1 MRHGGA
7 DCSLAGIATIA
18 IFCVLA
24 PPVLAC
30 GYEDPQSI
38 AIGALNLAFPD
49 SLHLRTAIWQAQ
61 IDGVLPRDQVPV
73 IAPSP
78 PVNSS
83 PRSFAA
89 PGIPLNAHTAPATDP
104 AKIIALMEALRVIE
118 QARLR
123 LASSPDTSHRPT
135 IAMVYASKML
145 WTRFVGAKQGVTAQT
160 HASGPESGDVV
171 MITEPLVIQALVAGA
186 LSPAE
191 AFQRKLIRLY
201 GDEAASASA
210 QQWLLTLASP
220 STILLTKE

>member
-7 DCSLAGIATIA
+7 SYSLAGIATIA
-18 IFCVLA
+18 ILCVLA
-24 PPVLAC
+24 PPALAC

-49 SLHLRTAIWQAQ
+49 SLHLRTAIWQAE
-61 IDGVLPRDQVPV
+61 IDGVLPREQVP
-73 IAPSP
+73 ASATSP

-89 PGIPLNAHTAPATDP
+89 PGTLSNANIAQATDP

-123 LASSPDTSHRPT
+123 LASSPDTSHHPT

-145 WTRFVGAKQGVTAQT
+145 WTRFVGTERGVTAQT

-171 MITEPLVIQALVAGA
+171 MITEPIVIQALVAGA
-186 LSPAE
+186 LSPVD

-201 GDEAASASA
+201 GDEAAIASA

-220 STILLTKE
+220 STILFTKE